1 MEATT
6 PPLHLLKTHVSPR
19 NAPGFAIFN
28 DAHMGLIRPT
38 RAILVALCEG

>member
-1 MEATT
+1 MAATT

-19 NAPGFAIFN
+19 NAPRFATLN
-28 DAHMGLIRPT
+28 DARMGLVRPT